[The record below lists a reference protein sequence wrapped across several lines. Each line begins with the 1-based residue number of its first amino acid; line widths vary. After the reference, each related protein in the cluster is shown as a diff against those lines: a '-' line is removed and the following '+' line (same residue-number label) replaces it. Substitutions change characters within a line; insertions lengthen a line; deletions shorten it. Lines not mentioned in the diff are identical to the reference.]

1 MKRLFE
7 TDDRNRILRTRKC
20 KISLK
25 SVVLAAGILF
35 VAVLLMA
42 MLFRKYGTTGKV
54 KIVRNVS
61 YIISDTEDGIEDAAN
76 SLERNVETLS
86 KLDSEGGWSLLSL
99 EEKADVLMTVIKVE
113 CRHLGM
119 RDSAPTLAIERP
131 TDDIEAKYDYT
142 TDVITLSYSFMEEHK
157 EDGFVIAEA
166 LCGEMFYR
174 YQSYMADIPK
184 PHAELM
190 PLVGGDRY
198 KPVFDRISEE
208 LAESEYGNERIE
220 KYQTAVWRYLAGVE
234 D

>member
-7 TDDRNRILRTRKC
+7 TDDRDRILRTGKC

-25 SVVLAAGILF
+25 SVVLAAGLLF

-61 YIISDTEDGIEDAAN
+61 YTISDTEDGIEDAAN
-76 SLERNVETLS
+76 SLKRNIEALS
-86 KLDSEGGWSLLSL
+86 KLDTEGGWSSLSL
-99 EEKADVLMTVIKVE
+99 EEKADVLTTVVKVE

-119 RDSAPTLAIERP
+119 RDSAPTLMIERP
-131 TDDIEAKYDYT
+131 ADDIAVKYDYT
-142 TDVITLSYSFMEEHK
+142 ADVITLSLPFVEKHK
-157 EDGFVIAEA
+157 DDGYAIAEE

-174 YQSYMADIPK
+174 YQFYMTDISGSNT
-184 PHAELM
+184 ELM
-190 PLVGGDRY
+190 PLVGANRY
-198 KPVFDRISEE
+198 EPVFDRISEE

-220 KYQTAVWRYLAGVE
+220 KYQTAIWRYLAGVE